1 MLRGCIP
8 VLLLASCFAQE
19 QQSRTSVRPLYGV
32 SIPAELTTTIRAD
45 KVHRGD
51 PVEFRTLEAVLVASG
66 VVMPKNAKLAGR
78 IVGAAPR
85 LGEKPSW
92 LVLLVERGEW
102 KNETVPLHA
111 FIASQISLEQVPLL
125 AGQPADG
132 TTPTT
137 SPRRAARESGRVAAE
152 NGVDMSTTTRLPQDS
167 GSPAPPNL
175 GEKPAPLKD
184 LRIVRTAD
192 GMTYLFSAQSNLKLT
207 SGALFMLQ
215 DQPAAPPLG
224 SATNGKPT
232 PPSSTQPK

>member
-8 VLLLASCFAQE
+8 VLFLAACFAQV
-19 QQSRTSVRPLYGV
+19 QQNRTNLRPVNGV

-51 PVEFRTLEAVLVASG
+51 PVEFRTVEPVLVANG
-66 VVMPKNAKLAGR
+66 LVMPKNAKLAGR

-85 LGEKPSW
+85 VGDKPSW

-111 FIASQISLEQVPLL
+111 FIASQISIEEVPLL

-137 SPRRAARESGRVAAE
+137 SSRRAARESGRVAVE
-152 NGVDMSTTTRLPQDS
+152 NGVDISSTTRLPQDS
-167 GSPAPPNL
+167 GSAAPANL

-184 LRIVRTAD
+184 LRILRSED
-192 GMTYLFSAQSNLKLT
+192 GMTYLFCTGSNLKLP
-207 SGALFMLQ
+207 SGTLFMLH
-215 DQPAAPPLG
+215 DEPATQSPG
-224 SATNGKPT
+224 NATNRKLNS
-232 PPSSTQPK
+232 PPSTQPQ